1 MKNSTK
7 IFFLIAFIAFFLIL
21 ESVKIEAQEESA
33 TIPSLPPEVQAAIE
47 AQSNL
52 EIETQNFDV
61 NFSPE
66 RPGANT
72 RVSAEFISFTFDVNR
87 SIIAWI
93 INGKVAGSGKTFSFT
108 TGELGSVVNL
118 TVSAITPDKKT
129 LSKSFT
135 FQAAEVD
142 ILWETPGYT
151 PPQYRGK
158 ALAIAQSFIKLTAIP
173 QGIKTSASKLIYEW
187 KRNGKNFPLLS
198 GAGKKTFSFYGAE
211 VGDEIVELLISTP
224 EGSVV
229 AENSV
234 RIKINEPKILFY
246 EESPLEGPLYQ
257 RELGSA
263 FSLNKPE
270 LILRAEPYFF
280 SKRALPILSYEWL
293 MNNKKVATPQKP
305 NLLNLAAPSG
315 QKGTSIIALA
325 LENIKNV
332 LERANKIIQVNFDV
346 Q

>member
-1 MKNSTK
+1 
-7 IFFLIAFIAFFLIL
+7 
-21 ESVKIEAQEESA
+21 
-33 TIPSLPPEVQAAIE
+33 
-47 AQSNL
+47 
-52 EIETQNFDV
+52 
-61 NFSPE
+61 
-66 RPGANT
+66 
-72 RVSAEFISFTFDVNR
+72 
-87 SIIAWI
+87 
-93 INGKVAGSGKTFSFT
+93 
-108 TGELGSVVNL
+108 
-118 TVSAITPDKKT
+118 
-129 LSKSFT
+129 
-135 FQAAEVD
+135 
-142 ILWETPGYT
+142 
-151 PPQYRGK
+151 
-158 ALAIAQSFIKLTAIP
+158 
-173 QGIKTSASKLIYEW
+173 
-187 KRNGKNFPLLS
+187 LS